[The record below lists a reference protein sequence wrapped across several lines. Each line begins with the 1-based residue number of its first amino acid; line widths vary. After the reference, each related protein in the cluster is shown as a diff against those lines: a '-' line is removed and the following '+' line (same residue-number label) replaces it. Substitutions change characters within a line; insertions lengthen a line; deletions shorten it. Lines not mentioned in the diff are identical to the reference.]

1 MPSQLYV
8 FDSRVELPE
17 GFLASLTASDLVLVI
32 DERADGVAVLRDYL
46 AGREPLAAIHLISHG
61 GQGFFTL
68 GCTVLD
74 NTSMASYRLALADI
88 GAALV
93 SDGDLLIY
101 GCNVAQGAQGQAFV
115 HQLAQITQADLAA
128 SSDATG
134 AANAGGNGQLEVI
147 VGAVE
152 TPILDVAD
160 FSTVLASSQANWLQG
175 TAAGDTLQ
183 GTAAGDTLAGL
194 GGQDVL
200 LGAGGGDDLIGG
212 PGDDVLDGGA
222 GEDTA
227 WFLGKRAAYSIT
239 PMADGTVRVTGP
251 DGTDTL
257 ISVEQLRFTDS
268 AVAVSYSPQAAE
280 YAATGAVNGDQMAP
294 SLAALW
300 TDGAWG
306 TGSVLAWESQNG
318 DDHDVFVQGFL
329 QSGLPMT
336 EPLQVN
342 SNTQTKASQAQV
354 VGLLDG
360 GWLVTWQSWE
370 SPASAAIMAR
380 RYRADGQ
387 ALGEEFSVSS
397 QAGINANPQVSV
409 DNRGEWSIVWSNWSA
424 GIASIHARDYSSQG
438 ASSAA
443 PRVVATSN
451 DSLLAL
457 PAVQRSWFSSDVVVA
472 WTEAKLDGSQVLY
485 ATYAG
490 DGSAG
495 QATLLSGDAKLS
507 STDRLAMV
515 PMRDV
520 ALPSAVVSV
529 QWISDVFGPR
539 ASIESMRLWEDR
551 SAGLQWIGMNHSAP
565 TASVLFGSGWVLA
578 SESKSKDTGSDIQW
592 MRFDG
597 SGKLIDWEVFI
608 NSQKAGE
615 QTKPTVTGLQDG
627 GWLIGWQ
634 TRSEDGD
641 WDLHAQRFDR
651 DGRALTAV
659 TSVDPIAN
667 VAGAWLG
674 TELDEQV
681 EGADAPD
688 ALAGGRGKDVLRG
701 MGGKDQLDG
710 GEGDDLLFGGLGD
723 DRLIG
728 GAGHDIA
735 QFSGLRSQYKVEYSI
750 MRVLV
755 VSGPDG
761 KDVLTDIEALQF
773 SEGVFPI
780 AYSGAAPE
788 FKVNTNTAGSQIS
801 PSVTAMADGGWLVSW
816 TSQDP
821 QYRSPSQIYT
831 QRYSVDGLL
840 VGLETLAHANP
851 SQAQEASSVIALAGG
866 GWVVAWASGVGGD
879 WQFDAL
885 AYASSGIPSDPIR
898 INSSQ
903 SAYNQ
908 SNSAIAALSNGD
920 WLAVWSSWNH
930 ESGGGVYAQRFS
942 ASGVRVGGE
951 FKVSDGSS
959 TTPQAP
965 AVTGLKSGGWAIA
978 WHQYDGA
985 SASNEIHWKA
995 YGPTGAPVTVGS
1007 STQFVANSYT
1017 ANPQSNSAI
1026 SGLADGGWVVAW
1038 HSNGQDGDYAGIYA
1052 QRYDSSGLAVGAE
1065 FHVSTQTVSA
1075 QESPAIAA
1083 LKDGGWLISWES
1095 VEKDD
1100 RLYPEFGIYAQRY
1113 SADGSPVGGE
1123 FRVAAADTFNQYDSA
1138 IAARSD
1144 GGWISAWTS
1153 VGQDGSGGGIYAQV
1167 FDADGKKPM
1176 GDVTLTLAS
1185 PSLNPSAN
1193 LPQGTEDT
1201 AYNLSWDALTGALEA
1216 SDPQADALSLR
1227 IEQIISGSL
1236 SLNGVAVTPGKTLLS
1251 KGQSLIWTPPEN
1263 ASGLMDALL
1272 VCAFDGV
1279 YTSPQGKIE
1288 IAVAAVNDA
1297 PMILGPTELSLG
1309 VMNVADFSAA
1319 SGKAFSISDVDA
1331 AADGLWT
1338 VGITVAHGQG
1348 AIALLGPLTGL
1359 TAVDKQGEDGGLG
1372 FTGTL
1377 AQINQALAGGLHAY
1391 LGVSAIKITATDGKA
1406 SSTLNVQISRSSQP
1420 NPGELV
1426 LGDGSGGGGGGGS
1439 DGESGGQGGRGGGG
1453 SDSLMGSAG
1462 SDVIFGDGSGG
1473 GGGGAG
1479 ARAYG
1484 AVDGAGGAGG
1494 AGADLIQGGLG
1505 NDILFGDGF
1514 GGANAFQSGG
1524 GGGLG
1529 GGGGGGA
1536 GGNYGWAVGG
1546 RAGLGGGGG
1555 SGPGSGGTLVEGLGE
1570 AAGKSA
1576 ASTTQ
1581 AEGRAGNSA
1590 GPFGGYGGGGG
1601 FGGASGGGGGA
1612 FSRTGAA
1619 GSNGNEAEHRYLDT
1633 QGSVYGYLN
1642 SAVILRKVLIDYPQF
1657 GAGNDTLNGG
1667 PGSDEMFGLGGADT
1681 FVIDGDGI
1689 SAPDVDRI
1697 WDMGVN
1703 DRIVLRAAGEA
1714 LHADY
1719 RVYWGPDV
1727 LIDSDGDGAIDDLR
1741 IPTASQTSGI
1751 STYLDVIDTQT
1762 LLAQADGSLM
1772 RPNTPVSGSLTIN
1785 GTAMQGATLQLV
1797 NGLSD
1802 ADGIPT
1808 SGARAITY
1816 QWSAGGSAI
1825 ANATGSS
1832 FTLTQA
1838 QVGKAVTV
1846 TASYTDRHDAAESLT
1861 SAATPTVANAN
1872 DAPTGSVT
1880 ISGTAK
1886 QGQVLTASN
1895 TLLDVDGIPTTG
1907 DAAIKYQWLAGG
1919 ANIAGANGNAYT
1931 LTQAEV
1937 GKAVSVKATYT
1948 DLFGKQESVASSN
1961 TAAVAALEPLS
1972 ASAKFWKDSTQV
1984 PSEAKKADAVN
1995 LNDAIGILKMIVG
2008 LPVNANNVALTPYQA
2023 VAADFDQ
2030 SGAVDLS
2037 DAIGVLKMVVGLS
2050 APTPTW
2056 KYFDDVKLKGAYSA
2070 SQALNHM
2077 AWSASAVVSDAPIDT
2092 SKISLVGV
2100 LTGDVDGSWIG

>member
-1 MPSQLYV
+1 MTQSLYV
-8 FDSRVELPE
+8 FDAR
-17 GFLASLTASDLVLVI
+17 ASLP
-32 DERADGVAVLRDYL
+32 DELLSTLAQESVCLFIEQDVDGLEALRDYL
-46 AGREPLAAIHLISHG
+46 AGRQALSAIHVIGHG
-61 GQGFFTL
+61 SVGALTL
-68 GCTVLD
+68 GTAKLD
-74 NTSMASYRLALADI
+74 GASLAQYRSTLAQI
-88 GAALV
+88 GAGLHET
-93 SDGDLLIY
+93 GDLLIY
-101 GCNVAQGAQGQAFV
+101 GCEVAQGVQGQAFLQ
-115 HQLAQITQADLAA
+115 QLANITQADLAA
-128 SSDATG
+128 SDDPTG
-134 AANAGGNGQLEVI
+134 PSALGGDGQLEFV
-147 VGAVE
+147 VGSVE
-152 TPILDVAD
+152 APVLDVSHLPA
-160 FSTVLASSQANWLQG
+160 VLATNDADWVKG
-175 TAAGDTLQ
+175 TDAGDTLYGLSGQ
-183 GTAAGDTLAGL
+183 DILLGL
-194 GGQDVL
+194 GG
-200 LGAGGGDDLIGG
+200 GDFLIGG

-251 DGTDTL
+251 DGTDSL

-268 AVAVSYSPQAAE
+268 AVAVSYSTQAAE
-280 YAATGAVNGDQMAP
+280 YAATGAVSGDQMAP

-300 TDGAWG
+300 TDGSWG

-318 DDHDVFVQGFL
+318 NDHDVFVQGFL
-329 QSGLPMT
+329 QSGLPIT

-342 SNTQTKASQAQV
+342 TNTQTKASQAQV

-370 SPASAAIMAR
+370 SQASAAIMAR

-387 ALGEEFSVSS
+387 PLGEEFSVSS

-451 DSLLAL
+451 DSFLAL

-520 ALPSAVVSV
+520 SMYRAKVSV
-529 QWISDVFGPR
+529 HWISDVFSPGD
-539 ASIESMRLWEDR
+539 SIASMRLWEDR
-551 SAGLQWIGMNHSAP
+551 SADLGLIGVKQSAP
-565 TASVLFGSGWVLA
+565 TASVLFGSGWVLV

-597 SGKLIDWEVFI
+597 SGKLIDWEGS
-608 NSQKAGE
+608 NSSQRAGD
-615 QTKPTVTGLQDG
+615 QLNPTVIGLRDG
-627 GWLIGWQ
+627 GWLVSWQ
-634 TRSEDGD
+634 TQSTDGD
-641 WDLHAQRFDR
+641 WELHAQRFDI
-651 DGRALTAV
+651 DGRALNVV
-659 TSVDPIAN
+659 TRVDPLDG
-667 VAGAWLG
+667 VGGRWLG
-674 TELDEQV
+674 TDQDEMV
-681 EGADAPD
+681 EGGDAQDVLSGAD
-688 ALAGGRGKDVLRG
+688 GKDVLRG

-761 KDVLTDIEALQF
+761 KDVLADIEALQF
-773 SEGVFPI
+773 SEGVFSI

-831 QRYSVDGLL
+831 QRYSIDGLP
-840 VGLETLAHANP
+840 VGLETLAHADP
-851 SQAQEASSVIALAGG
+851 LQAQQASSVTALAGG

-885 AYASSGIPSDPIR
+885 AYASSGMPSDPIR

-920 WLAVWSSWNH
+920 WLAVWSSWSH

-942 ASGVRVGGE
+942 ASGARVGGE

-995 YGPTGAPVTVGS
+995 YSSTGMPVTVGS

-1026 SGLADGGWVVAW
+1026 SGLSDGGWVVAW

-1100 RLYPEFGIYAQRY
+1100 RYYPEFGIYAQRY

-1185 PSLNPSAN
+1185 PSLNPSAT

-1227 IEQIISGSL
+1227 IEQIIIGSL

-1279 YTSPQGKIE
+1279 YTSPQGKIQ

-1309 VMNVADFSAA
+1309 VMNVAEFSDA

-1338 VGITVAHGQG
+1338 VGITVAQGQG
-1348 AIALLGPLTGL
+1348 AIALLGSLTGL
-1359 TAVDKQGEDGGLG
+1359 TAVDKQGEDGSLAL
-1372 FTGTL
+1372 TGTL
-1377 AQINQALAGGLHAY
+1377 EQINQVLAAGVNAY
-1391 LGVSAIKITATDGKA
+1391 LGVRALEVTATDGQA
-1406 SSTLNVQISRSSQP
+1406 GSTINVNILRSSQR
-1420 NPGELV
+1420 NPGQL
-1426 LGDGSGGGGGGGS
+1426 
-1439 DGESGGQGGRGGGG
+1439 
-1453 SDSLMGSAG
+1453 
-1462 SDVIFGDGSGG
+1462 IFGDGSGG
-1473 GGGGAG
+1473 GGGGGGYPSASGGQGGKGGGGNDSVVGSAG
-1479 ARAYG
+1479 SDLIFG
-1484 AVDGAGGAGG
+1484 DGSGGGGGGLGSGPLPSVNGAGGAGG
-1494 AGADLIQGGLG
+1494 GGSDLIEGAAG

-1514 GGANAFQSGG
+1514 SGGNGFQSGG
-1524 GGGLG
+1524 HGGLG

-1536 GGNYGWAVGG
+1536 GALFAQAVGG
-1546 RAGLGGGGG
+1546 RGGLGGGGG
-1555 SGPGSGGTLVEGLGE
+1555 RDPGGRGPGAGGTLVDGLG
-1570 AAGKSA
+1570 AAG
-1576 ASTTQ
+1576 
-1581 AEGRAGNSA
+1581 GNSA
-1590 GPFGGYGGGGG
+1590 VSTSQVMGFAGKNGSMGGYGGGGG
-1601 FGGASGGGGGA
+1601 FGGATGGA
-1612 FSRTGAA
+1612 GGDYEDVGVS
-1619 GSNGNEAEHRYLDT
+1619 GSDGNSTEYRYLDS
-1633 QGSVYGYLN
+1633 QGWGYGYFN
-1642 SAVILRKVLIDYPQF
+1642 SAEILRKVLIDYPQF
-1657 GAGNDTLNGG
+1657 GAGEDTLNGG
-1667 PGSDEMFGLGGADT
+1667 PGSDEMFGLGGADI

-1703 DRIVLRAAGEA
+1703 DRIVLRARGGA

-1719 RVYWGPDV
+1719 RGYWGPDV

-1741 IPTASQTSGI
+1741 IPTLSQTLGI

-1762 LLAQADGSLM
+1762 LVAQADGSLM

-1785 GTAMQGATLQLV
+1785 GTATQGQTLQLV

-1816 QWSAGGSAI
+1816 QWSAGGAAI

-1846 TASYTDRHDAAESLT
+1846 TASYTDQHDAAESLT

-1972 ASAKFWKDSTQV
+1972 ASAKFWKDSTKV
-1984 PSEAKKADAVN
+1984 PSETKKADAVN
-1995 LNDAIGILKMIVG
+1995 LNDAIAILKMIVG
-2008 LPVNANNVALTPYQA
+2008 LPVNANNAALTPYQA

-2030 SGAVDLS
+2030 SGSVDLT

-2050 APTPTW
+2050 SPVPNWTF
-2056 KYFDDVKLKGAYSA
+2056 FDSSKLGAAYNAGQS
-2070 SQALNHM
+2070 LNHK
-2077 AWSASAVVSDAPIDT
+2077 AWSAAASVPDT
-2092 SKISLVGV
+2092 SVDVSKISLVGV
-2100 LTGDVDGSWIG
+2100 LTGDVDGSWQGA